1 MTTNLNKTSV
11 TNTDSL
17 YEEDFNLWIDTT
29 AKILRERQ
37 IEQLDFKNLI
47 EELESMGRS
56 EKDALESN
64 FVVVLMH
71 LLKYKYQPQRRSN
84 SWLSSIYE
92 HRRRIRRAFSKSP
105 SLKNYLNEVFAECY
119 QDARQ
124 EASLETGLPLEV
136 FPIECPFNVEETL
149 NPDYLPE

>member
-1 MTTNLNKTSV
+1 MTTNLNKTSF

>member
-1 MTTNLNKTSV
+1 MTTNLNGTSV
-11 TNTDSL
+11 NNTDSL
-17 YEEDFNLWIDTT
+17 YEKDFQLWLDAT
-29 AKILRERQ
+29 AKMLRERQ
-37 IEQLDFKNLI
+37 LEQLDFNNLI
-47 EELESMGRS
+47 EEVESMGRS

-64 FVVVLMH
+64 LVVVLMH
-71 LLKYKYQPQRRSN
+71 LFKYKYQPERRSN

-92 HRRRIRRAFSKSP
+92 HRRRIRRAFYKSP

-119 QDARQ
+119 KDARQ

>member
-1 MTTNLNKTSV
+1 MATNLNKTSV

-124 EASLETGLPLEV
+124 EASLETGLQLEI
-136 FPIECPFNVEETL
+136 FPIECSFNVEETL
-149 NPDYLPE
+149 NPNYLPE